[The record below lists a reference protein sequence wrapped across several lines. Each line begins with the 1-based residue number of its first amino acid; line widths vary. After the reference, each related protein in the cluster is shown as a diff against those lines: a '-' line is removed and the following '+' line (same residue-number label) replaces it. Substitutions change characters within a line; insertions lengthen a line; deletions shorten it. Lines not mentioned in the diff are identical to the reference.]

1 MLRTPK
7 SRWFWPLAATLLVT
21 DCATKRAIE
30 SQLTPAAAP
39 QPLVGDVVRLTLAY
53 NVDAAMGLSL
63 GPYSRPGFALLA
75 AAALLALGA
84 LYRRTRPADRLAAAG
99 LALVMGG
106 ALGNLLDRLRG
117 PGGVVDF
124 IDVGIGA
131 TRFWIFNVA
140 DVGITVGAL
149 VLIVA
154 FTRRPAPDAAH
165 ETER

>member
-7 SRWFWPLAATLLVT
+7 SRWFWPLAATLLVA
-21 DCATKRAIE
+21 DCATKRAVE
-30 SQLTPAAAP
+30 SQLAP
-39 QPLVGDVVRLTLAY
+39 SAPPQRVVGDVVRLTLAY

-84 LYRRTRPADRLAAAG
+84 LYRRTHPADRLAAAG
-99 LALVMGG
+99 LALVVGG

-124 IDVGIGA
+124 IDVGIGQ

-149 VLIVA
+149 VLIIA
-154 FTRRPAPDAAH
+154 FMRRPGAGAILPVD
-165 ETER
+165 R